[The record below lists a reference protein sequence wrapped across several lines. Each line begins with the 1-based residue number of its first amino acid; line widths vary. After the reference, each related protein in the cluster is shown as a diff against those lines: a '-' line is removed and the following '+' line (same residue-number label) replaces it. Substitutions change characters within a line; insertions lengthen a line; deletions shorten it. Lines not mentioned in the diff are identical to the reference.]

1 MSPSFRSLLP
11 IAVGALVACAL
22 AFGPSPVFAAP
33 GDYDNDGIP
42 DEGDNCV
49 YTANAG
55 QADTDSDGLGDAC
68 DSFPEGGPL
77 TFGPETELPG
87 LEPGSDYDKFPLGL
101 AQSGTALYALVGT
114 ADPASIDPAAAPRN
128 LWVVKSTDG
137 GTTWAATTASPVNG
151 AIFWKWTAGMAIDDA
166 GVIHV
171 TWVRPNLSVQYARST
186 DGGTTFSAPFEIAP
200 IPSPAPPTRVA
211 ALAARNG
218 NVWIVWDTNF
228 DDANGN
234 CGTSVIR
241 QRRSTDRGA
250 NWGTA
255 GDIKSSGS
263 CQPSLGVADSD
274 GAVLLTHRSNTLTGR
289 IGFAKSTNSGSS
301 WGSSVSIRG
310 SNPPAGRL
318 LTLPA
323 LIVEAAASQY
333 HTGWVESDP
342 DALGEWSFSDYYA
355 DRSTNG
361 GTSFGAD
368 LRITG
373 NETHP
378 DRTLLPGSDQWDLAA
393 IPNGRLRRVL
403 RDGPFSA
410 WRVYYSVSN
419 DAGASYT
426 QPQPIRRP
434 IGGRSEGLPVVA
446 GNAAN
451 ETLVAYARL
460 RTVGSKELFYT
471 YFTRAG
477 AINDV
482 TLLRFDTP
490 ASNKSTLRWAV
501 TPDATGYDLGR
512 GLLSTLR
519 SSQSFASTGNLS
531 CNQPGTT
538 YSDFNPAPAA
548 GDGYYYLARA
558 RTASGTGTWGSAKR
572 DAEIAICP

>member
-1 MSPSFRSLLP
+1 MSPSSRSLHP
-11 IAVGALVACAL
+11 IAVGALAACVL
-22 AFGPSPVFAAP
+22 AFLLAPAFAAP
-33 GDYDNDGIP
+33 GDYDNDGVP
-42 DEGDNCV
+42 DERDNCV
-49 YTANAG
+49 YTANAT
-55 QADTDSDGLGDAC
+55 QADADGDGLGDAC

-77 TFGPETELPG
+77 TFGPESELPG
-87 LEPGSDYDKFPLGL
+87 LEPASDYDKFPLGI
-101 AQSGTALYALVGT
+101 AQSGSTLYVLVGT

-137 GTTWAATTASPVNG
+137 GVTWAATTATPVNSPV
-151 AIFWKWTAGMAIDDA
+151 FWKWTASMAVDDA

-171 TWVRPNLSVQYARST
+171 MWVRPSLAVYYARST
-186 DGGTTFSAPFEIAP
+186 DGGTTFSTPLELAP

-211 ALAARNG
+211 SLAARNG
-218 NVWIVWDTNF
+218 SVWIAWDTNF
-228 DDANGN
+228 DDAAGN

-255 GDIKSSGS
+255 ADIKAAGN
-263 CQPSLGVADSD
+263 CQPSLGVAESD

-289 IGFAKSTNSGSS
+289 VGFAKSTNGGST
-301 WGSSVSIRG
+301 WGNSVAIRG

-323 LIVEAAASQY
+323 LITEAAANQY

-342 DALGEWSFSDYYA
+342 DAFGEWSFSDYYA

-361 GTSFGAD
+361 GTSFGTD

-378 DRTLLPGSDQWDLAA
+378 DRSLLAGSDQWDLAA

-403 RDGPFSA
+403 RDGPAVA
-410 WRVYYSVSN
+410 WRVYYTVSN
-419 DAGASYT
+419 DAGVSYT

-434 IGGRSEGLPVVA
+434 IAGRSEGLPVVA

-451 ETLVAYARL
+451 ETLAAYARL
-460 RTVGSKELFYT
+460 RTVGSKQLFYT

-482 TLLRFDTP
+482 SLLRFDLP
-490 ASNKSTLRWAV
+490 PSNRSTLRWAV
-501 TPDATGYDLGR
+501 TADATGYDIAR

-519 SSQSFASTGNLS
+519 SSKSFAATASLS

-538 YSDFNPAPAA
+538 YADFTPAPGV

-558 RTASGTGTWGSAKR
+558 RVGASPGTWGSPKR
-572 DAEIAICP
+572 DAEIAVCP